1 MIFLLPAEKSVFT
14 FAERLW
20 VEEVEEVEEVD
31 EVDEVEEVEEVE
43 EVDEEDKV
51 GIHTLTFAE
60 T

>member
-31 EVDEVEEVEEVE
+31 EVDK
-43 EVDEEDKV
+43 VD
-51 GIHTLTFAE
+51 IHTLTFAE